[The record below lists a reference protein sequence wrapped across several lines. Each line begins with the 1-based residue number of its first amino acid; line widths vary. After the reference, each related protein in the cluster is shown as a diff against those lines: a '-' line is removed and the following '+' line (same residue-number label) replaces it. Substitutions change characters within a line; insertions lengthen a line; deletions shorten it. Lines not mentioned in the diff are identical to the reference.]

1 MLRRHKSTSQ
11 YVRTWKQQGERQA
24 YCCIDEGPLGYD
36 RGAICKPFGESSCL
50 PRRGRK
56 ATAYRSSSHLW
67 NNADL
72 AEGYQPHIR
81 TYQPLDTEVKIN
93 SKGEIDCL
101 LNAAD
106 VCKTLGLVGDGIG
119 QAGGVRSPDGLLGAG
134 IAIFGSRIK
143 LSHLNP
149 PDATSTVE
157 VRLRTE
163 KKQRAQKI

>member
-1 MLRRHKSTSQ
+1 MQTIWRKQLSSKEGKEGHRLSKLVASLEQRR
-11 YVRTWKQQGERQA
+11 
-24 YCCIDEGPLGYD
+24 
-36 RGAICKPFGESSCL
+36 SC
-50 PRRGRK
+50 RRLS
-56 ATAYRSSSHLW
+56 ATH
-67 NNADL
+67 
-72 AEGYQPHIR
+72 